1 MGFIGKMLVMFH
13 AVLSIGM
20 LTWAIGVYTQ
30 KINWKSADKEDPGV
44 FDRQQAKA
52 EDLTGAMNRAYYRW
66 TSNYGSV
73 RLFEDQRFPRRSYY
87 TTHLNLVQNGPDT
100 APAVLQLPIDP
111 ATGFLDGPFPP
122 TMRAKLPPRP
132 VSAPSGANAKSI
144 AGYEADIKQTY
155 LDIDASQK
163 ENSKALT
170 DRELV
175 NNEVTGVTKPK
186 LIKGLRQQINE
197 QKLIEDEANLEVLY
211 VGGFTTIREAEF
223 GLLKKRRDALTVRMA
238 ELKKYID
245 AKGKLESGR

>member
-73 RLFEDQRFPRRSYY
+73 VLFEAQRFPRRSFY
-87 TTHLNLVQNGPDT
+87 TTQLTLVQNGPDT
-100 APAVLQLPIDP
+100 SPAVLQLTTDP
-111 ATGFLDGPFPP
+111 ATGFLNVD
-122 TMRAKLPPRP
+122 PRVARKP
-132 VSAPSGANAKSI
+132 VAAPSGANAKSI
-144 AGYEADIKQTY
+144 TGYEADIKQTY